1 MFGLG
6 KKRGSCKQDG
16 SGSHK
21 KQHRCREQ
29 KVELFENLLSAKQG
43 KKYVIMCNPDKK
55 TMEMGLYVGGL
66 ISVQKNDF
74 SDPNIV
80 IGVGESRYI
89 IPRELAEKILIR

>member
-6 KKRGSCKQDG
+6 KKRESCKRDG
-16 SGSHK
+16 TGLHK
-21 KQHRCREQ
+21 KQHGCRRHKE
-29 KVELFENLLSAKQG
+29 ELFENLLSAKQG
-43 KKYVIMCNPDKK
+43 EKYVIMCNPDKK

-66 ISVQKNDF
+66 ISVQKNDL

>member
-1 MFGLG
+1 M
-6 KKRGSCKQDG
+6 
-16 SGSHK
+16 
-21 KQHRCREQ
+21 HRCRHHKE
-29 KVELFENLLSAKQG
+29 EFFENLLSAKLG

-66 ISVQKNDF
+66 ISVQKNVA

-80 IGVGESRYI
+80 VGVGESRYI